1 MRDSHWQEGLARP
14 FSTLIRVI
22 ELMIIGLTGGMGCGK
37 STAAR
42 LFSDRGFRRLDS
54 DQVVRDEVLTDP
66 AVVAAL
72 RAQWGEAV
80 APGGVVDRGVV
91 ADRAFADD
99 AARLWLESVIHPR
112 VYARWRQVL
121 AESPGASWV
130 FEVPLLFEQ
139 GLENWFDFIVCVTTS
154 SAQQIA
160 RLEERGISQALA
172 RQRISKQLPLAQ
184 KVEQA
189 DYVLLNDGSV
199 EFLRA
204 QVDRLL
210 AAPVFTAVR

>member
-1 MRDSHWQEGLARP
+1 MRDSYWQEGLARP

-99 AARLWLESVIHPR
+99 AARLWLESVIHP
-112 VYARWRQVL
+112 
-121 AESPGASWV
+121 PG
-130 FEVPLLFEQ
+130 L
-139 GLENWFDFIVCVTTS
+139 C
-154 SAQQIA
+154 
-160 RLEERGISQALA
+160 
-172 RQRISKQLPLAQ
+172 PLA
-184 KVEQA
+184 A
-189 DYVLLNDGSV
+189 GPGGIAWGIMGLRGS
-199 EFLRA
+199 
-204 QVDRLL
+204 
-210 AAPVFTAVR
+210 PAVRAGAGELV